1 MKLLIVLICIG
12 IQRFL
17 NIRFSLSEL
26 DWFKPYRAL
35 IQKTLGQSLMK
46 GYVGLAIIVL
56 PVAVLVWILN
66 AMLGGNL
73 IFGLI
78 IGVAVVFFCLDA
90 RDISKQLSTYMSGT
104 KAEKGKSS
112 DEELKDLLKD
122 SMPIKMESNPVSAT
136 AQARAVTSKVVLIS
150 LHHVFSV
157 LFWYM
162 LFGVFGVVVYF
173 LVHRLTHEG
182 AKPGSD
188 AADYLEAAKV
198 VQGIMD
204 WVPVRLLGLSFG
216 AVGNF
221 GAALNQ
227 LMKNLVGGLDLEEKL
242 PVTLGLAAANA
253 DIENAGKATVE
264 ENKSIL
270 DIVFKAEIVWI
281 VAIAVLTLIS
291 LI

>member
-17 NIRFSLSEL
+17 NIRFSLTEL

-35 IQKTLGQSLMK
+35 VQKTLGQSLMK
-46 GYVGLAIIVL
+46 GYIGLAIAVL
-56 PVAVLVWILN
+56 PIAVLVWILDSI
-66 AMLGGNL
+66 LGGNPIL
-73 IFGLI
+73 GLV
-78 IGVAVVFFCLDA
+78 IGIAVVFFCLDS
-90 RDISKQLSTYMSGT
+90 RDISKQLANYLSGG
-104 KAEKGKSS
+104 KAEKGPSS
-112 DEELKDLLKD
+112 DEELKAFLKE
-122 SMPIKMESNPVSAT
+122 SMPSSAT
-136 AQARAVTSKVVLIS
+136 DQPRAVSSKVVLIS

-162 LFGVFGVVVYF
+162 LFGLFGAVVYF

-188 AADYLEAAKV
+188 AADYVEAAKL
-198 VQGIMD
+198 VQGIMA
-204 WVPVRLLGLSFG
+204 WVPVRLVALSFG

-227 LMKNLVGGLDLEEKL
+227 LMKNLVGGLDPEEKL
-242 PVTLGLAAANA
+242 PVTIGLAAANA
-253 DIENAGKATVE
+253 DIENPSKATVE

-270 DIVFKAEIVWI
+270 DIVFKAEVVWI

>member
-1 MKLLIVLICIG
+1 MKLLVVLICIG

-46 GYVGLAIIVL
+46 GYVGLAIVVL
-56 PVAVLVWILN
+56 PVAVLVWILD
-66 AMLGGNL
+66 AILGGNP
-73 IFGLI
+73 IFGLV
-78 IGVAVVFFCLDA
+78 IGVAVVFFCLDS
-90 RDISKQLSTYMSGT
+90 RDISKQISNYLSGG

-112 DEELKDLLKD
+112 DEELKDLLK
-122 SMPIKMESNPVSAT
+122 ESVPTSPAER
-136 AQARAVTSKVVLIS
+136 ARAVSSKVVIIS

-162 LFGVFGVVVYF
+162 LFGLFGVVVYF

-188 AADYLEAAKV
+188 AADYLEAAKL
-198 VQGIMD
+198 VQDIMA
-204 WVPVRLLGLSFG
+204 WVPVRLVGLSFG

-227 LMKNLVGGLDLEEKL
+227 LMKNLVGGLDVEQKL

-253 DIENAGKATVE
+253 DIENASKATVE